1 MSIIKRVILNND
13 DDVKWFQETY
23 PNGSYS
29 WLFTMLLSKFRE
41 VTTEKGTPQD
51 LAILGAESLKE
62 EIDG

>member
-1 MSIIKRVILNND
+1 MTTIKRVILNNKE
-13 DDVKWFQETY
+13 DVEWFESTY

-41 VTTEKGTPQD
+41 ASEKHGTPQD